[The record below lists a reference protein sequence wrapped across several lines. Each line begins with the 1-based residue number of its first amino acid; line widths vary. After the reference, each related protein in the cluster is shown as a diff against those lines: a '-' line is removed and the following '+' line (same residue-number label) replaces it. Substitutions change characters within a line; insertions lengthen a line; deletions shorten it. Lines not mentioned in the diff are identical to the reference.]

1 LDKDYEEGAESGE
14 DWVVHEYLESASP
27 NTVRKK
33 QRELFWEVV
42 ASASATP
49 TASACPPSFLPDDRP
64 PKVTGD
70 PALISYSYSSPSFD
84 GDDDD
89 DDVPVVEAVLVDG
102 EGRAWVAAALD
113 ADAAEADLIKA
124 GMTVLPFLP
133 QVVVGPCSPGTV
145 LVIATPAG
153 EGANNLFEGANDDGV
168 IGGRWQWWWRR
179 DLGLSF
185 AVAVAIAVAMAAVT
199 LALALALS
207 LAKAGGCESSGGA
220 TMGTGGPARGGG
232 GGGGRGDAAHPARPY
247 VRATMQT
254 PPPVASALVGSPSTR
269 RIDNIMITQV
279 VIDAGCAEQS
289 TKSTG
294 A

>member
-1 LDKDYEEGAESGE
+1 
-14 DWVVHEYLESASP
+14 VVHEYLESASP

-113 ADAAEADLIKA
+113 ADAAEADLIEA
-124 GMTVLPFLP
+124 GMTALPFLP
-133 QVVVGPCSPGTV
+133 QVAVGPCSPGTV

-153 EGANNLFEGANDDGV
+153 EGANNLFEGANDNGV
-168 IGGRWQWWWRR
+168 IGGRWQWWQRR

-185 AVAVAIAVAMAAVT
+185 AVAIAVAVAMMAVT
-199 LALALALS
+199 LALALALALS
-207 LAKAGGCESSGGA
+207 LAEAGGCAARAAGARLWVPVVRLEEEEEEVAAAMPRIPRGRMSG
-220 TMGTGGPARGGG
+220 PPCKHRRPSLPPWW
-232 GGGGRGDAAHPARPY
+232 GRRPLEEL
-247 VRATMQT
+247 TT
-254 PPPVASALVGSPSTR
+254 S
-269 RIDNIMITQV
+269 
-279 VIDAGCAEQS
+279 
-289 TKSTG
+289 
-294 A
+294 